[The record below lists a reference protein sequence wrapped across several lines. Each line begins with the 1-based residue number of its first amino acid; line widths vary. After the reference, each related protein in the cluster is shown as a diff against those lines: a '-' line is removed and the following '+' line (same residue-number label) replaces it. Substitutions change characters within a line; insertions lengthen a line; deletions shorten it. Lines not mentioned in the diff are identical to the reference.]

1 MRAQKQMKWETGLRK
16 LSELTLWEDN
26 PRTITNSELEKLKR
40 SIERKPYYMNARPI
54 VLSNRT
60 GKLVIIA
67 GNQRF
72 KAVQALG
79 WKEVPTILFYCQTE
93 AEETE
98 IAMVDNHNN
107 GEWDAEKMQ
116 KFLKFPL
123 EEWLGS
129 DWNKLAGQ
137 MDKINVDR
145 LKEDIPPEPPAEPKS
160 KLGDL
165 YQLGD
170 HRLLVG
176 DSTKPDQVAKLM
188 DGELADLVVTDP
200 PYGVDYGNYKDAN
213 EAKRLKR
220 RTDGKIISNDNFK
233 DDAAFQQFLIDSLG
247 AADAN
252 LKDGGAFYIWHASSK
267 SKSFQD
273 ACAVMGWQT
282 RQTLIWVKDR
292 LSLGR
297 QDYQWQHEPCLYGWK
312 NGAGHYFVDIR
323 TITTVFDN
331 EKPVKELS
339 KNELQNLVEEYRQNL
354 PQTIIKENKPT
365 RSEIHPTMKPV
376 NLFGR
381 LIKNS
386 SRPGE
391 KVLDPF
397 GGSGTTI
404 IACEQLN
411 RKAYVMELDPRYA
424 DATIERWEKF
434 TGKKAVKLE

>member
-1 MRAQKQMKWETGLRK
+1 MTKEEMKWEMGPRP
-16 LSELTLWEDN
+16 LSEMHEWQDN
-26 PRTITNSELEKLKR
+26 PRKITNTELEKLKR

-54 VLSNRT
+54 VLSDRT
-60 GKLVIIA
+60 GQNVIIA
-67 GNQRF
+67 GNQRY
-72 KAVQALG
+72 KAVKALG
-79 WKEVPTILFYCQTE
+79 WTEAPAILFHCKTE
-93 AEETE
+93 KEETE

-165 YQLGD
+165 YQLGE

-176 DSTKPDQVAKLM
+176 DATNAQDVQKLTGGGM
-188 DGELADLVVTDP
+188 IDLIVTDP
-200 PYGVDYGNYKDAN
+200 PYNVEVIGGSRAINPQTRK
-213 EAKRLKR
+213 KM
-220 RTDGKIISNDNFK
+220 GKLTIINDKMSTSEFQNFCTIFSK
-233 DDAAFQQFLIDSLG
+233 TMIDSL
-247 AADAN
+247 
-252 LKDGGAFYIWHASSK
+252 KPGGAFYIWHASRTQREFENGLENAGVK
-267 SKSFQD
+267 VREQ
-273 ACAVMGWQT
+273 
-282 RQTLIWVKDR
+282 LIWVKNTFVF
-292 LSLGR
+292 GR
-297 QDYQWQHEPCLYGWK
+297 SDYQWRHEPCFYGFK
-312 NGAGHYFVDIR
+312 DGGNHYFIDDR
-323 TITTVFDN
+323 TIST
-331 EKPVKELS
+331 VKEDEEPDFD
-339 KNELQNLVEEYRQNL
+339 KMGKKELKETLQKIYDM
-354 PQTIIKENKPT
+354 PCTIIHENRPQ
-365 RSEIHPTMKPV
+365 RNDSHPDMKPV

-404 IACEQLN
+404 IACEQLG

-424 DATIERWEKF
+424 DATIERWENL